1 MLKKLLTIFLIS
13 GLLLGALFL
22 SCAEDDPTL
31 TRFVQNLVL
40 EIIAGPKEGS
50 TLLNN
55 EFFTFEWR
63 GQGGGGGITYEIQ
76 LTGVDASAITTT
88 EVSKSYS
95 GQPEGT
101 YTFTVTARAGSESSS
116 DSRTFSVGANLGPP
130 TVTITGARGSASTGG
145 SGATPVYAPGA
156 TSFVQWSGQDIDR
169 FGEVE
174 GYRWDSDGTQGFNE
188 FSMANTA
195 GFAVPGT
202 PGTYTFTLEAID
214 NGGETSSTT
223 FDYEVKNATI
233 VVVDDKPQGDPLD
246 ELDEDQFYA
255 DLLEGFAFATWDVA
269 AQGIPT
275 IGDLSGFEVAIL
287 YSTGGS
293 AWWTAIGTD
302 FPESAVQLSDF
313 VDGGGKLWVM
323 GQGIMED
330 ISGDHTN
337 PPAATEFEAVYL
349 HLAPATGDSTTDA
362 GRTWSRAGD
371 FDGDLQ
377 FTFADD
383 VLGDP
388 VNFPRI
394 AIQAQSGDVEEIVA
408 GTGAE
413 IIYEGKGGLGDPIGD
428 VALRFPSGGT
438 STDIVFMTFPLFEN
452 VAAKASLVGSR
463 ALTQEIMR
471 EMGQ

>member
-31 TRFVQNLVL
+31 TRFVQSLVL

-63 GQGGGGGITYEIQ
+63 AQGGGGDITYEIQ

-88 EVSKSYS
+88 EVSKSYP
-95 GQPEGT
+95 GQPGGS

-130 TVTITGARGSASTGG
+130 TVTITGARGSASSGG
-145 SGATPVYAPGA
+145 SGVTPAYSPGA
-156 TSFVQWSGQDIDR
+156 TAFVRWSGQDVDR
-169 FGEVE
+169 FGEVV
-174 GYRWDSDGTQGFNE
+174 GYRWDSGGTQGFNE
-188 FSMANTA
+188 FNMANTT

-233 VVVDDKPQGDPLD
+233 VVVDDKPQGNPLD

-255 DLLEGFAFATWDVA
+255 DLLQGFAFATWDVA

-275 IGDLSGFEVAIL
+275 IGDLSVFEVAIL
-287 YSTGGS
+287 YSAGGS
-293 AWWTAIGTD
+293 AWWAAIGTD
-302 FPESAVQLSDF
+302 FPGSAVQLSDF

-330 ISGDHTN
+330 LTGLASGVAD
-337 PPAATEFEAVYL
+337 PASFEAVYL

-362 GRTWSRAGD
+362 GRTWSRAGE
-371 FDGDLQ
+371 FSGDLQ

-388 VNFPRI
+388 ANFPRI

-408 GTGAE
+408 GTDAE

-438 STDIVFMTFPLFEN
+438 STTLVFMTFPLFEN
-452 VAAKASLVGSR
+452 VAAKASQIDSR
-463 ALTQEIMR
+463 TLTQEIMR